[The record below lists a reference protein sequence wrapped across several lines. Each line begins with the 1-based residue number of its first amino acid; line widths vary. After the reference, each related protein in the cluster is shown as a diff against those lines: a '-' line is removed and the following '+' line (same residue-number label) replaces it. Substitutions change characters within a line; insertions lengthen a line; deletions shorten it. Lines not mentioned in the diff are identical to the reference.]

1 MPPKRSVAGRV
12 LESRWWPLA
21 GAAAQVALHAHTHL
35 WSHARRVG
43 GIAAELALLSICLQA
58 FMLVMGTVAFHALQS
73 ARARRMRMFESTF
86 AFALP
91 HMRNAAAAIAAL
103 VVLGA
108 VTTARFRQ
116 PPLSGFAPLASSLAH
131 QGAITCGVVTGVVV
145 ALAQHI
151 AADVAG

>member
-1 MPPKRSVAGRV
+1 M
-12 LESRWWPLA
+12 
-21 GAAAQVALHAHTHL
+21 ALHAHTAL
-35 WSHARRVG
+35 WSHTRRIG

-58 FMLVMGTVAFHALQS
+58 FMLVMGAVAFHALQS

-103 VVLGA
+103 VVRR

-116 PPLSGFAPLASSLAH
+116 PPVSVYRSSSLAS
-131 QGAITCGVVTGVVV
+131 GAIAGVVTGAMV
-145 ALAQHI
+145 APAQHV
-151 AADVAG
+151 AAHGAESVTRPSGPAL